1 MFAGTEAVTGA
12 GRPAASAVRPAT
24 GADLAAVAALGH
36 AAVDLREY
44 PDATH
49 GDVERNMAALAAE
62 PSSASVAVA
71 DGAVVGY
78 VAARLNDLYVAG
90 SHRRRGLG
98 TALVEAALPY
108 VRDVL
113 GHPCLLLYVPPGD
126 TPGQRFAEARGF
138 ARRASLYWMERPAD
152 EPCPAPDLPPGFVA
166 RPWDPARDAIADFVG
181 LLNDS
186 FADHPT
192 PVTWTE
198 TFIRAAHAAPE
209 FEPSDVL
216 LVTPAEAPEHAIAFC
231 RARSYP
237 ADDPPYGEVKL
248 IGVLP
253 PWRGRGLGRALL
265 RWGVH
270 HLQGRGIPTTALAV
284 SAANEHALRMYEA
297 HGFRRVVEW
306 PQWSRDV

>member
-1 MFAGTEAVTGA
+1 MT
-12 GRPAASAVRPAT
+12 RAVRPAT
-24 GADLAAVAALGH
+24 AADLEAIAALGH
-36 AAVDLREY
+36 AAVNLRDY

-49 GDVERNMAALAAE
+49 GDVERNMAVLTAE
-62 PSSASVAVA
+62 PSAASVAVA
-71 DGAVVGY
+71 EGSVVGY
-78 VAARLNDLYVAG
+78 LAPRLNDLYVADA
-90 SHRRRGLG
+90 HRRRGLG

-113 GHPCLLLYVPPGD
+113 RHPYLLLYVPPGD
-126 TPGQRFAEARGF
+126 TPGRRFAEALGF
-138 ARRASLYWMERPAD
+138 AHRASLYWMERPAD
-152 EPCPAPDLPPGFVA
+152 DPGPAPDLPPGFVA
-166 RPWDPARDAIADFVG
+166 RAWDPARDAILAFVE

-192 PVTWTE
+192 PVSWTE
-198 TFIRAAHAAPE
+198 AIIRAAHSAPE
-209 FEPSDVL
+209 FDPGDIL
-216 LVTPAEAPEHAIAFC
+216 LVAPAEAPERVIAFC

-284 SAANEHALRMYEA
+284 SAANKHALRMYEA

-306 PQWSRDV
+306 PQWSRDA